1 MVDMEKVENTIERLT
16 NTADNLEDYK
26 KLAALF
32 IVKDHIQERKS
43 KTEIELDDI
52 LPQYKIYVEAKRRY
66 QRGEGTDDAVIQTF
80 KGLCKEITEFI
91 QSLYASSDM
100 AKERRQINNMI
111 TDIYETITK

>member
-1 MVDMEKVENTIERLT
+1 MERVDNQITRLI
-16 NTADNLEDYK
+16 NMADNLEDYK

-32 IVKDHIQERKS
+32 IVKDHMQGEKS

-52 LPQYKIYVEAKRRY
+52 LPQYKLYVEAKRRY